1 MRSSLATSRIPE
13 QPSRAA
19 PELTLTGAR
28 FVPGGEFTVGAEE
41 ELLLVDATNRLS
53 HTAATG
59 LVERLAGECRE
70 VATVS
75 AELYASEIEFATAVR
90 DDGAGVAACLA
101 AARGRL
107 QRAGGRGLAVGVH
120 PSGEFGEA
128 PLTDAARYREIGD
141 SLAGL
146 LRTPTASFQVHV
158 GLPDAETAV
167 TAHRGL
173 RPHLAVL
180 NALAAGSPFWHGRD
194 SGLASAR
201 WGVINSYPRGGVPPA
216 LQSWEE
222 YVALAEAVLAAA
234 EAPDYTHLWWDARIQ
249 PRFGTVEVRVM
260 DAQPSLDA
268 VAGLTAL
275 VQGVVRH
282 AVEQPGAVD
291 VPSPVLTEN
300 DFRVARHGLEA
311 RIVDVHGSMRPV
323 RDLAGELLARARAVL
338 DDGQTA
344 ALDGVAQLLADEPSY
359 TRQRRIHAESGM
371 AAVLGDLSVR
381 TMRSW

>member
-1 MRSSLATSRIPE
+1 MPSSLATSRIPE
-13 QPSRAA
+13 QSSRAA
-19 PELTLTGAR
+19 PDVTLTGVQ
-28 FVPGGEFTVGAEE
+28 FVPGGEFTVGAED
-41 ELLLVDATNRLS
+41 ELLLGDATNRLS
-53 HTAATG
+53 HTASTG
-59 LVERLAGECRE
+59 LVERLGGECRE

-75 AELYASEIEFATAVR
+75 SELYASEIEFATGVR

-101 AARGRL
+101 AARARL

-173 RPHLAVL
+173 RPHLAVF

-201 WGVINSYPRGGVPPA
+201 WGVINSYPRGGLPPA

-268 VAGLTAL
+268 IAGLTAL
-275 VQGVVRH
+275 IQGVVRH
-282 AVEQPGAVD
+282 AVEQPGAPD

-311 RIVDVHGSMRPV
+311 RIVDVDGSMRPV
-323 RDLAGELLARARAVL
+323 RDLAAELLARARAVL

-344 ALDGVAQLLADEPSY
+344 ALDGVAQLLTDEPGY

-371 AAVLGDLSVR
+371 AAVLGDLAVR
-381 TMRSW
+381 TMRGW